1 VNHFPTL
8 LKREYW
14 EHRGG
19 LYWAPIWTAVAL
31 TVITLFGI
39 VVAEIALRQHGFNDN
54 ERIHI
59 GMDLHTFMKNVPDDK
74 LDDLKRG
81 FDIGLM
87 GYAMP
92 LRITLFFVMLFY
104 CIGSLY
110 DERKD
115 RSVLFWKSLPVSD
128 AHTVLSKLATVAV
141 VAPLLT
147 FAASVVLQTSFLL
160 IMAALTLFHGGN
172 PMRLVF
178 GPAEPLAL
186 WARMLADVPV
196 NSLWLLP
203 AFGWLMFASSFA
215 RSKAFLWAVVPPIML
230 GVLAAMSDV
239 LSTLRLPDSW
249 IWVHVVARAF
259 PIGLRFAQIERGNV
273 NIGGMR
279 MGNDGPELTWRDL
292 GDTLMDP
299 ELWIGAVV
307 GVGLIVASIHYR
319 RKRELAD

>member
-19 LYWAPIWTAVAL
+19 LFWAPVWTAVVL
-31 TVITLFGI
+31 MVMLLFGI
-39 VVAEIALRQHGFNDN
+39 VVAEIALRQHGV
-54 ERIHI
+54 EARSHVHV
-59 GMDLHTFMKNVPDDK
+59 GMELNAFMTHFPDDK
-74 LDDLKRG
+74 LDELKRG
-81 FDIGLM
+81 FDVGLM
-87 GYAMP
+87 GLTMP

-128 AHTVLSKLATVAV
+128 AHTVLSKVATVLLL
-141 VAPLLT
+141 APLIT

-160 IMAALTLFHGGN
+160 IVATLTWFHGGS
-172 PMRLVF
+172 PMRMVF

-196 NSLWLLP
+196 NSLWILP
-203 AFGWLMFASSFA
+203 AVGWLMFASSFA
-215 RSKAFLWAVVPPIML
+215 RGKAFLWAVVPPIML
-230 GVLAAMSDV
+230 GVLSAMSD
-239 LSTLRLPDSW
+239 LMSTLSLPDAW
-249 IWVHVVARAF
+249 IWVHVVMRAF
-259 PIGLRFAQIERGNV
+259 PIGLRFANIERGPV

-279 MGNDGPELTWRDL
+279 LGDDGPELTWSDL

-299 ELWIGAVV
+299 ELWIGALI
-307 GVGLIVASIHYR
+307 GVGLIVAAIYYR

>member
-1 VNHFPTL
+1 MNTFPTL

-19 LYWAPIWTAVAL
+19 LFWAPVWTAVAL
-31 TVITLFGI
+31 TVMTLFGI
-39 VVAEIALRQHGFNDN
+39 VVAEMALRQHGF
-54 ERIHI
+54 EGKSHVHI
-59 GMDLHTFMKNVPDDK
+59 GMDLGTFMQNIPDEK
-74 LDDLKRG
+74 LADLKRG
-81 FDIGLM
+81 FDVGLV

-128 AHTVLSKLATVAV
+128 AHTVLSKVATVALL
-141 VAPLLT
+141 APLLT

-160 IMAALTLFHGGN
+160 IMALLTLFHGGS

-186 WARMLADVPV
+186 WARMLVDIPV
-196 NSLWLLP
+196 NSLWILP
-203 AFGWLMFASSFA
+203 SIGWLMFASSFA

-230 GVLAAMSDV
+230 GVLCAMTDV
-239 LSTLRLPDSW
+239 MSTFRLPDSW
-249 IWVHVVARAF
+249 VWVHVVARAF
-259 PIGLRFAQIERGNV
+259 PIGLRFANLERGHVNV
-273 NIGGMR
+273 GGMR
-279 MGNDGPELTWRDL
+279 MGDDGPELTWSDL

-307 GVGLIVASIHYR
+307 GVGLIVAAIYYR